1 MPKGTNKPA
10 TTPARV
16 KTLVVL
22 RTKKKAL
29 NSCHPE
35 TTATVNRSVE
45 AVDKEPHDQSEFE
58 VCPMCLEPIVDASD
72 QAEGH
77 DAIFCEGDGCRA
89 WHHRWCASVTKKRY
103 ALLSVS
109 DAPFYCPCSILLPM
123 LRDRATESRHCSFA
137 KHCQD
142 SCYPID

>member
-1 MPKGTNKPA
+1 MPKGTNKRA

-16 KTLVVL
+16 KTPVVL

-35 TTATVNRSVE
+35 TTETATVNRSVE

-58 VCPMCLEPIVDASD
+58 VCPMCLEPIVDAFD
-72 QAEGH
+72 QAEGHEAH

-89 WHHRWCASVTKKRY
+89 WHHRWCAGVTKKRY
-103 ALLSVS
+103 AS
-109 DAPFYCPCSILLPM
+109 DAPLNVLLPV

-142 SCYPID
+142 SCYSID